1 MQQGKIW
8 VADHAGVY
16 VIKMVG
22 DVRLTLCISFDQFIS
37 TMFEADDFASIIF
50 DLSQA
55 EAIDSTTLGLMAK
68 ISILASQ
75 RKQLRPVIIS
85 TSPGINRLLDT
96 MGFSEIFD
104 IMTELPDQLRVSQC
118 LEEGDV
124 DELSARQK
132 VLEAHK
138 ILMELNEKNR
148 ETFQD
153 LVKTLEDSPP

>member
-22 DVRLTLCISFDQFIS
+22 DVRLTLCMSFDQFIS
-37 TMFEADDFASIIF
+37 AMFEADDFASIIF
-50 DLSQA
+50 DLTQA

-68 ISILASQ
+68 ISILAEQ

-96 MGFSEIFD
+96 MGFAEIFE
-104 IMTELPDQLRVSQC
+104 IMTELPDKLKVSQC
-118 LEEGDV
+118 LEVSEMDEGT
-124 DELSARQK
+124 AKQK
-132 VLEAHK
+132 VLEAHR
-138 ILMELNEKNR
+138 ILMDLNDQNR
-148 ETFQD
+148 EVFQD
-153 LVKTLEDSPP
+153 LVKTLEDSST